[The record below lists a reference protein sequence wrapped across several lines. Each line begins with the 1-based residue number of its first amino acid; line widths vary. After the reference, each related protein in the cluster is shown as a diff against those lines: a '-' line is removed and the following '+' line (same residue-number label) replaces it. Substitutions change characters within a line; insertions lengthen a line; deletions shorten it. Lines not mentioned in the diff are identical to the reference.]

1 MDEEAEDVVGGGV
14 TREDVVDAIEDEEN
28 GEALN
33 LLTEYYEQM
42 SGKGVATGKRVINAK
57 KCAQLLYDA
66 KRYEDV
72 HVWLDLVATNI
83 SDKEGPDS
91 EAYMA
96 FTEDEDLETLRMKA
110 TDKSLG
116 DEEEEEYEDDDE

>member
-1 MDEEAEDVVGGGV
+1 MDEDDEVMSSGGV
-14 TREDVVDAIEDEEN
+14 TREDVIDAIEDEEN
-28 GEALN
+28 DEALN

-42 SGKGVATGKRVINAK
+42 SGKGVAIAKQVTNAK
-57 KCAQLLYDA
+57 KCAQMLYDA

-72 HVWLDLVATNI
+72 LVWLDLIATNI

-96 FTEDEDLETLRMKA
+96 FTEDEDLENLRMKA

-116 DEEEEEYEDDDE
+116 DEEEDYEDEDDE

>member
-1 MDEEAEDVVGGGV
+1 MDEDEVEAGDI
-14 TREDVVDAIEDEEN
+14 TREDVSDAIGDEEN
-28 GEALN
+28 AEALN
-33 LLTEYYEQM
+33 ILTEYYTQLNGM
-42 SGKGVATGKRVINAK
+42 VGAIHQQVGNAK
-57 KCAQLLYDA
+57 KCAQMLFDA

-72 HVWLDLVATNI
+72 LVWLDLIATNI

-91 EAYMA
+91 DAYMT
-96 FTEDEDLETLRMKA
+96 FTEDEDLEALRMKA

>member
-1 MDEEAEDVVGGGV
+1 MDEEVENSGSI
-14 TREDVVDAIEDEEN
+14 TREDVVDAIGDEEN

-42 SGKGVATGKRVINAK
+42 SGRGVSILKRVTNAK

-72 HVWLDLVATNI
+72 LVWLDLISTNI

-91 EAYMA
+91 EAYMT

-110 TDKSLG
+110 SDKSLG
-116 DEEEEEYEDDDE
+116 DEEEEYPDDDE

>member
-1 MDEEAEDVVGGGV
+1 MDEETENVGSI

-33 LLTEYYEQM
+33 LLTEYYEQL
-42 SGKGVATGKRVINAK
+42 SGKGSSVEKRVTNAK

-72 HVWLDLVATNI
+72 LVWLDLIATSI

-96 FTEDEDLETLRMKA
+96 FTEDEDLEALRMKA

-116 DEEEEEYEDDDE
+116 DEEEVDDYEDDDE